1 MWFNYLL
8 PEMNYLLTRLNE
20 QFRVTEHF
28 FTVNSVHSVSGSDMG
43 IHHPVVD
50 GAVLL
55 LRRHLLPRRAVLG
68 FDFLPLLHDFLRHGV
83 DGGEVFE
90 LLFLHPVGV
99 EPRHG
104 RGGHL

>member
-1 MWFNYLL
+1 MNNLL
-8 PEMNYLLTRLNE
+8 SRLNE
-20 QFRVTEHF
+20 QFRVTDHF
-28 FTVNSVHSVSGSDMG
+28 IAFNSVHSVSGSDVG
-43 IHHPVVD
+43 VHHPVVD

-55 LRRHLLPRRAVLG
+55 FGRHFLPGRAVLG
-68 FDFLPLLHDFLRHGV
+68 FDFLPLLHYLLRHGV

-90 LLFLHPVGV
+90 LLFLHPVSV